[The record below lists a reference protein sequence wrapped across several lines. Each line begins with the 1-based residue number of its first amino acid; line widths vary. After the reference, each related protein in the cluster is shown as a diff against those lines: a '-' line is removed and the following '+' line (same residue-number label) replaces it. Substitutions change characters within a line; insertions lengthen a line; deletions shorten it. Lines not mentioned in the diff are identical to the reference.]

1 MAHPTPQYGQTE
13 STALVSDSGASIV
26 SALLNNAPVGH
37 TAAHSPH
44 DTQVDSPMGRLR
56 SKPIW
61 VSAPLPVRPM
71 TSLFWISSQPRMQRS
86 HRMQALWS
94 TAMTGEDTSCPF
106 SEMYGRKR
114 RPSPWP
120 SPRRRE
126 GTLRR
131 PYFSPSNS
139 NSQLPFFWC
148 LAQGMG

>member
-26 SALLNNAPVGH
+26 SALLNSAPVGH

-71 TSLFWISSQPRMQRS
+71 TSLFWISSQPRIQRS
-86 HRMQALWS
+86 HRMQAWWLTEMTFDEASFGRPLPRGKDAPFAPYRRASAWS
-94 TAMTGEDTSCPF
+94 SLSPVVVSLGQTSGW
-106 SEMYGRKR
+106 SLIK
-114 RPSPWP
+114 S
-120 SPRRRE
+120 S
-126 GTLRR
+126 
-131 PYFSPSNS
+131 
-139 NSQLPFFWC
+139 
-148 LAQGMG
+148 